1 MKKVVVSG
9 GFDPVH
15 IGHLRL
21 LNNAKKIGDH
31 LIVILN
37 SDRFL
42 EEKKGFSFMSFSERK
57 EILLGFS
64 AVDEVIKSIDKD
76 HTVIKT
82 IQKLIKDK
90 SIDIFANGG
99 DRKNIRDI
107 PEYEICKKNKIKM
120 VFDIGGG
127 KLQSSSDLV
136 KPFVNYSEKR
146 PWGNFENLLSSDKY
160 LVKKLSVKP
169 GQKLSLQYHN
179 HRVEHWVVVNGKG
192 VITIGKENVKCE
204 KGSYFKINKNQI
216 HRIENNSSKQLEII
230 EVQLGETISETDI
243 IRLEDTYGRK

>member
-1 MKKVVVSG
+1 M
-9 GFDPVH
+9 
-15 IGHLRL
+15 
-21 LNNAKKIGDH
+21 
-31 LIVILN
+31 
-37 SDRFL
+37 
-42 EEKKGFSFMSFSERK
+42 
-57 EILLGFS
+57 
-64 AVDEVIKSIDKD
+64 
-76 HTVIKT
+76 
-82 IQKLIKDK
+82 Q
-90 SIDIFANGG
+90 
-99 DRKNIRDI
+99 
-107 PEYEICKKNKIKM
+107 KNKIKM

-243 IRLEDTYGRK
+243 IRLEDTYEENNSKSILCKVCILRVKWLSGRVVMQRIANPSTPVRFRPQPPINLNINN